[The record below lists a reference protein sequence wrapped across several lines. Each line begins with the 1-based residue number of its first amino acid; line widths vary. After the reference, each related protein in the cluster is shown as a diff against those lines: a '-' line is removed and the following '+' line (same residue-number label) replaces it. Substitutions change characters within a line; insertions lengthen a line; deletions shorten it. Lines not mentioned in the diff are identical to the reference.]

1 MNIVWKIEKVRLLCY
16 MDCLEFSLE
25 KMSHA
30 IIFYIE
36 IVGIPCSEF
45 THKFGNT
52 TVNFLPQHQMI
63 MIRHKTKT
71 KNFYKQLSRLPFN
84 LLKSDFRR
92 LNIVIKGLRWD
103 NIIEFKKVMHRSKII
118 LIIHKNLPFLHS
130 TAIYM
135 IYFACDKLWSFH
147 VFAY

>member
-1 MNIVWKIEKVRLLCY
+1 MRLLCY
-16 MDCLEFSLE
+16 MDRFEFSLE
-25 KMSHA
+25 KMPYA

-36 IVGIPCSEF
+36 IVGITCSEF

-92 LNIVIKGLRWD
+92 LDIVIRGLRRS
-103 NIIEFKKVMHRSKII
+103 NVIKLEKVMHCPKII
-118 LIIHKNLPFLHS
+118 LIIHKNLPLLHS
-130 TAIYM
+130 AAIYM